1 MGLTPF
7 WVPRLSLP
15 LQAPSNLVSYG
26 ADQINTVW
34 WQVEPLIQRALDRG
48 SIYTIDEIYDALRSR
63 EMQLWAWVDEDIE
76 ACLVTAIQ
84 YTDTTFCLLLAL
96 GGKSMDLWSR
106 FLPLVEDWARDQ
118 GATEMRIYGRA
129 GWAKVT
135 GYNIDYT
142 RLSKR
147 L

>member
-1 MGLTPF
+1 MVLTPF
-7 WVPRLSLP
+7 WVPRLSSHHP
-15 LQAPSNLVSYG
+15 APSNLVCYG

-48 SIYTIDEIYDALRSR
+48 SIYTIDDIYDALRSR
-63 EMQLWAWVDEDIE
+63 EMQLWAWVDKDIE

-96 GGKSMDLWSR
+96 AGKSMNLWSR